1 MSPYK
6 KAEALVSQVCL
17 DLFYSCAV
25 GVKSA
30 AASLRLLSPGAGKQV
45 GEIRHTQNKHT
56 RLVYIHKRAAKRS
69 SIHPYMLSL
78 SREFW

>member
-17 DLFYSCAV
+17 VLLYSCGV

-30 AASLRLLSPGAGKQV
+30 DLDYYPQGPANRSVKFDTHRTNTLDW
-45 GEIRHTQNKHT
+45 
-56 RLVYIHKRAAKRS
+56 YIFVNELPKGHP
-69 SIHPYMLSL
+69 SIHTC
-78 SREFW
+78 FH